1 MSPSRRRCLAAAA
14 LAALLTVTG
23 CGNRDDGPGEV
34 AAPDNLESAAKE
46 EGTVTLY
53 SSVEEEATAA
63 FAKSFTDRYGI
74 NVDIVRLTSAQ
85 LAQRFAAEAQAGAPA
100 ADALLISRTGF
111 TAEAISSGWLVPL
124 ADAGL
129 PDFPGKL
136 DAKFVLPG
144 EGTAVSIIQPAGI
157 AYNTDL
163 VPPNEAPKT
172 WEDLLD
178 PKWQGKIAIPDPASS
193 ASYIGEWLAV
203 AEASGPDF
211 LQRFGAQQLKKYAS
225 GVPAAAAVA
234 AGEAAFC
241 VMGLASHIADPKE
254 KGAPIEFLAPALTSG
269 AEVVP
274 GISAKGRHPNAARL
288 LVQYALSAEGSTTL
302 ADAAGAVSPYDT
314 AKLPA
319 QYISPD
325 LAAAKTQQA
334 KVVEQLGLS

>member
-1 MSPSRRRCLAAAA
+1 MTQPRRYLAAAA
-14 LAALLTVTG
+14 LVTLLTLSA
-23 CGNRDDGPGEV
+23 CGDGGGAPREV

-74 NVDIVRLTSAQ
+74 KVEVVRLTSAQ
-85 LAQRFAAEAQAGAPA
+85 LAQRFSAEAQAGAPA

-111 TAEAISSGWLVPL
+111 TTEAITNGWLVPL

-129 PDFPGKL
+129 PDFPGGL
-136 DAKFVLPG
+136 DPRFVLPD
-144 EGTAVSIIQPAGI
+144 EGTAISIIQPAGM

-163 VPPNEAPKT
+163 VPANEAPKT

-178 PKWQGKIAIPDPASS
+178 PKWRGKIAIPDPASS
-193 ASYIGEWLAV
+193 ASYIGEWLVV

-211 LQRFGAQQLKKYAS
+211 LERFGAQDLKKYAS

-241 VMGLASHIADPKE
+241 VMGLGSHIADPKE
-254 KGAPIEFLAPALTSG
+254 KGAPIEFVAPELTSG

-274 GISAKGRHPNAARL
+274 GVAANGRNPNAARL
-288 LVQYALSAEGSTTL
+288 LVQYALSKEGSVTL

-314 AKLPA
+314 GKLPG
-319 QYISPD
+319 QYVSPD
-325 LAAAKTQQA
+325 LAGAGTQQA
-334 KVVEQLGLS
+334 SVLARLGLS